1 MELKRVQQTETEKM
15 QDKVYA
21 CMETGNTGQA
31 RTLMTELRMAYP
43 IAYAVIRT
51 AIIRDYGV
59 SL

>member
-1 MELKRVQQTETEKM
+1 MELKRVQQTETEQM
-15 QDKVYA
+15 QDKIYA

-43 IAYAVIRT
+43 VAYTVIRT